1 MLAQY
6 GVDFGETDLIEIINV
21 CKAQ

>member
-1 MLAQY
+1 LLAQY